1 MKKLIP
7 VIVILLLALGVGF
20 FVFSNKTK
28 TSQPGVVSQNQQ
40 SGGKGNIITSIRD
53 AMMKSM
59 SLKCEYPDEK
69 GNTVTTY
76 VKGENVRIMG
86 FASEQ
91 NAGQGHILMR
101 DKKMYMWDET
111 KKQGTVI
118 DLNVEVTPGA
128 ETNTEQAD
136 QKEETIEELEKYKD
150 YCKTEVVADSLF
162 EVPSGIEFVD
172 FAKQMKDAGVDFEK
186 MLDQYKNISP
196 PAEE

>member
-20 FVFSNKTK
+20 FIFSNKTK
-28 TSQPGVVSQNQQ
+28 TSQNGIVSQNQQ
-40 SGGKGNIITSIRD
+40 SGGQGNIITSIRD

-76 VKGENVRIMG
+76 IKGENVRVMG

-91 NAGQGHILMR
+91 NAGQGQILMK
-101 DKKMYMWDET
+101 DKKMYMWDKT

-118 DLNVEVTPGA
+118 DLNVKVTPGA
-128 ETNTEQAD
+128 ESTTEQAD
-136 QKEETIEELEKYKD
+136 QKEGTIEELEKYKD
-150 YCKTEVVADSLF
+150 YCKTEAVADSLF

-172 FAKQMKDAGVDFEK
+172 FAKQMKDSGVDFEK

-196 PAEE
+196 SVEE